1 MKVLVKLRRGVLEIA
16 AGDERRYTKPSFLQ
30 RAYLVWTFRNFRR
43 LSVRVLNK
51 RQREMVERLAHLAE
65 ICEPRRIDP
74 AQVIGRAE
82 FPTFPVRKALI
93 VEPAASKVKMRHPAV
108 GVRLSSAHR
117 LSNLRVGFQEVVQQ
131 AAQQAAKTIAT
142 SSRGTRSRARYSL
155 ILTLAAA
162 SLIVISG
169 AVAQRLWINRA
180 KSTPSTTANAP
191 STKVVAQDAIR
202 TVPATQPI
210 PPSPT
215 VSTRQAKPIP
225 RMSLASTAM
234 LPSIQEAAISESA
247 SESQAVAA
255 VHGPRPVESREPVSG
270 VEARNEGS
278 RLRVFLAPQSI
289 IYPAIPVSAMSPDQ
303 KKQILVKAIV
313 NTDGMVD
320 DVQVPGQSASVAT
333 AIVKTVKQWRY
344 QPYLLNGQPVEVETR
359 MIFTVLGPDAITV
372 RFLPAGENPAND

>member
-1 MKVLVKLRRGVLEIA
+1 MKVLVKLSRGVLEIA
-16 AGDERRYTKPSFLQ
+16 AGDECRYAKPSFLQ

-51 RQREMVERLAHLAE
+51 RQREMVERLSHFAE
-65 ICEPRRIDP
+65 TCEPKRIDP

-93 VEPAASKVKMRHPAV
+93 VEPAASMVKVGHPVV

-117 LSNLRVGFQEVVQQ
+117 LSNLRVVVQQ

-155 ILTLAAA
+155 ILTLTAA
-162 SLIVISG
+162 SFIVISG

-191 STKVVAQDAIR
+191 SLKVIAQDAIR
-202 TVPATQPI
+202 TAPATQPI

-215 VSTRQAKPIP
+215 VSTKQAKPIP
-225 RMSLASTAM
+225 RMPLASTAM
-234 LPSIQEAAISESA
+234 QPPIQEPAISVSA
-247 SESQAVAA
+247 SESQAVTAG
-255 VHGPRPVESREPVSG
+255 HGPKPVESREPAPG

-289 IYPAIPVSAMSPDQ
+289 IYPAIPVSAVSPDQ

-313 NTDGMVD
+313 NTDGTVE
-320 DVQVPGQSASVAT
+320 DVQVPGQPPGIAT
-333 AIVKTVKQWRY
+333 AIAKTVKQWRY

-359 MIFTVLGPDAITV
+359 MIFTVLGPDALTV
-372 RFLPAGENPAND
+372 RFLPAGEDPAND